1 MFSQSEVLD
10 FQSLFQGAKE
20 FYGITYVGEY
30 NPEKDKTESTSQ
42 TVHEPVSPS
51 LIQKH
56 LNGDISI
63 GISPLKGD
71 DTVSFGAIDID
82 DYEGNILNVV
92 EAIYY
97 YQLPICPCYSKSKHL
112 HCYFFFEV
120 GTPAQEAIAIM
131 RWYAAA
137 FGCRKKVE
145 VFPKQN
151 KRSSS
156 NKAYSWINLP
166 YFNCNSETEHRKMLN
181 ETNVCVDLD
190 TFLQRAKSARF
201 SIQQHKEVIE
211 SLSFHD
217 APPCILTGVM
227 LGDIGKGGRNNFL
240 FSTAVFLRLKDENCD
255 LEYEL
260 SRINE
265 RLHDSLSDQELRQT
279 VLSSMQKE
287 TYFYLCASMDRCDK
301 AACMKLD
308 YGVGSKQSS
317 GLSYGQLTQYR
328 TDPPSYEWI
337 VNGQK
342 MKFSSEQEL
351 MGQEKFRQ
359 LCMRELHIVPRRL
372 DDSKWSRIL
381 TKASEN
387 VIVVV
392 PQEERGDFSIGSIFT
407 ENVISFFNDKRRASN
422 FSQVSLGRIYED
434 NGYYIYTANSILSYL
449 QDVKNFK
456 GFSNMEIRAR
466 LEDMGAEKWGSLW
479 RIPVAKIPKN
489 EDKKLIDLGDMSTGE
504 GESNDF

>member
-1 MFSQSEVLD
+1 MFSQSEVMD
-10 FQSLFQGAKE
+10 FQSLFQGARE

-30 NPEKDKTESTSQ
+30 NAERDKAESTSQ
-42 TVHEPVSPS
+42 TVHEPVSPI
-51 LIQKH
+51 LINKH
-56 LNGDISI
+56 LSGEVSI
-63 GISPLKGD
+63 GVSPLKGD

-82 DYEGNILNVV
+82 DYDGDILNVAR
-92 EAIYY
+92 AIYY
-97 YQLPICPCYSKSKHL
+97 YNLPICPCYSKSKHL

-120 GTPAQEAIAIM
+120 GTAASEAVDIM
-131 RWYAAA
+131 KWYASA
-137 FGCRKKVE
+137 FGCKKKVE
-145 VFPKQN
+145 IFPKQI
-151 KRSSS
+151 KRSRA

-166 YFNCNSETEHRKMLN
+166 YFNSNDAKEHRKMLGSDMR
-181 ETNVCVDLD
+181 VVDLD
-190 TFLQRAKSARF
+190 EFLQRAKTVRF
-201 SIQQHKEVIE
+201 SIQQHKEFIE
-211 SLSFHD
+211 TIPCYD

-227 LGDIGKGGRNNFL
+227 LGDVGSGGRNNFL
-240 FSTAVFLRLKDENCD
+240 FSTAVYLRLKDETCD
-255 LEYEL
+255 LETEL
-260 SRINE
+260 SAINQ
-265 RLHDSLSDQELRQT
+265 RLHDPLSDQELKQT

-287 TYFYLCASMDRCDK
+287 TYFYLCANMEHCDK
-301 AACMKLD
+301 AACMKLE

-392 PQEERGDFSIGSIFT
+392 PADERGDFSLGSIFMD
-407 ENVISFFNDKRRASN
+407 NVISFFNDKRKASN
-422 FSQVSLGRIYED
+422 FSQVSLGRIWEND
-434 NGYYIYTANSILSYL
+434 GYYVYTANAILSYL

-466 LEDMGAEKWGSLW
+466 LEDMGAEKWGNYW
-479 RIPVAKIPKN
+479 RISVDKIPKN
-489 EDKKLIDLGDMSTGE
+489 DEKKFVDLGDMSTGE